1 MTPEE
6 EARQEIDRLLQSA
19 GWCIQDYQDL
29 NLGAGLGV
37 AIREFPLVSG
47 RADYLLFVD
56 RIAVGAIEAKPEGS
70 TLSGVEEQTGGYL
83 SGLPEE
89 IPHIHN
95 PLPFGYES
103 TGTETFL

>member
-6 EARQEIDRLLQSA
+6 EARQEIDQLLQSS

-37 AIREFPLVSG
+37 AVREFPLTSG

-56 RIAVGAIEAKPEGS
+56 RIAIGAIEAKPVG
-70 TLSGVEEQTGGYL
+70 TVLIDVEEQTEKYL
-83 SGLPEE
+83 SGIPEN
-89 IPHIHN
+89 IPHVKDR
-95 PLPFGYES
+95 LPFQKKRKSDYR
-103 TGTETFL
+103 